1 MARIRVARAGD
12 ADEIARVHW
21 DSWET
26 TYRGV
31 LPDEVLDERTVEV
44 RRAFWEQLLSDE
56 ATVSGVLVSCSEEG
70 AIEGFVACGRE
81 RSGTLGA
88 EGEVYAIYVRREW
101 QGRGYGRGLMAAAA
115 GWLRE
120 TGCSSLGLWVLAANP
135 AVKFYERIGGRVIAR
150 RMELFGG
157 QEFEELAM
165 GWDRIDH
172 LRP

>member
-1 MARIRVARAGD
+1 MAWIRQARAED
-12 ADEIARVHW
+12 AGRIARVHW
-21 DSWET
+21 ESWET

-31 LPDEVLDERTVEV
+31 LPDAVLDERTVEV

-81 RSGTLGA
+81 RSSTLGV
-88 EGEVYAIYVRREW
+88 EGEVYAIYMRREW
-101 QGRGYGRGLMAAAA
+101 QGRGHGRGVMAAAA
-115 GWLRE
+115 ERLRE
-120 TGCSSLGLWVLAANP
+120 LGCSSLGLWVLAANP
-135 AVKFYERIGGRVIAR
+135 AVKFYERMGGRVIAR

-157 QEFEELAM
+157 REFEELAM
-165 GWDRIDH
+165 GWDPIDH

>member
-101 QGRGYGRGLMAAAA
+101 QGRGLRA
-115 GWLRE
+115 GID
-120 TGCSSLGLWVLAANP
+120 GG
-135 AVKFYERIGGRVIAR
+135 GGRVAAR
-150 RMELFGG
+150 DGMFVAGIVGVSGESGG
-157 QEFEELAM
+157 EVL
-165 GWDRIDH
+165 
-172 LRP
+172 